1 MGCIAAFRM
10 IESSLCGPIHIGR
23 RRTPL
28 KRTAHRGP
36 LAQLAEQQTLNL
48 RVEGSI
54 PSRLTIIA
62 VQHHQQLAT
71 CYCRDGQQESNRV
84 RVAPERQSVDARFR
98 ADSRMHDPASSASSH
113 AAAS

>member
-1 MGCIAAFRM
+1 MGCIAAVRM

-54 PSRLTIIA
+54 PSRLTIF
-62 VQHHQQLAT
+62 
-71 CYCRDGQQESNRV
+71 
-84 RVAPERQSVDARFR
+84 PEHFLEFVGI
-98 ADSRMHDPASSASSH
+98 
-113 AAAS
+113 